1 MRLGTCTPST
11 LLSGGAA
18 NPLCL
23 RWTFIPSLSGG
34 WVTRTVPN
42 PLWTFT
48 PSPNATPGTPPR
60 PRWTSTPS
68 LSANA
73 RRPSAHHRA
82 TPPRPR
88 PTNEWRL
95 AGLPL
100 TQTLT
105 PNALT
110 LTPTQTPSARR
121 PPTSRTLTL
130 CSSSCSTRSSP
141 RTPRSGRRS
150 GTASA
155 RSPQDGR
162 RRRDFLRGATPA
174 STPPSTPSARA
185 PRCSARRASASST
198 SARAS
203 SCGVRGSG

>member
-1 MRLGTCTPST
+1 MRLGTCTPAT
-11 LLSGGAA
+11 LRSPSSRLRHWRTSRRRTLHRPRRNLSGS
-18 NPLCL
+18 
-23 RWTFIPSLSGG
+23 WTFTPSLSGG
-34 WVTRTVPN
+34 
-42 PLWTFT
+42 
-48 PSPNATPGTPPR
+48 SATPPPN

-68 LSANA
+68 
-73 RRPSAHHRA
+73 PSAHPGA
-82 TPPRPR
+82 WTTPLPNPR
-88 PTNEWRL
+88 
-95 AGLPL
+95 
-100 TQTLT
+100 
-105 PNALT
+105 
-110 LTPTQTPSARR
+110 ARR

-141 RTPRSGRRS
+141 RTPHSGRLS
-150 GTASA
+150 GTASV

-162 RRRDFLRGATPA
+162 RQRDFLRGVTPA